1 MKLYDI
7 TALRCEYVKPETDL
21 TAWGAAHKPFA
32 LCNASLYDG
41 GVQTARRP
49 SGPPV
54 GTVIEEKKLVRQE
67 EDYPGIGIKGGKL
80 DFGRPFT
87 EAWDYFLAGYNCPV
101 VDGRWNPPAW
111 RDDYVFGTK
120 AGRIG
125 VAYMADRRVCILAD
139 DGVTLRG
146 FADHAIRRGALILVN
161 LDGGGSRHLLY
172 NGRLVYQSPRVPYNA
187 LAFYRD
193 AAGAVGRDDPGAP
206 PTDDPGAPP
215 TDDPG
220 APPADDPGA
229 PPACPYPVPTRNLL
243 WGSRGEDVKWLQW
256 QLNKRGFR
264 CGAVDGVFGAHTWQ
278 AAYNYQKTWSLRPDG
293 ICGKQTRG
301 HLLGDL

>member
-1 MKLYDI
+1 MKLYDV

-67 EDYPGIGIKGGKL
+67 GDYPGLGIKGGKL

-125 VAYMADRRVCILAD
+125 VAYMADRRVCILTD

-172 NGRLVYQSPRVPYNA
+172 DGQLVYQSPRIPYNA
-187 LAFYRD
+187 LAFYKD

-206 PTDDPGAPP
+206 PADDL
-215 TDDPG
+215 G
-220 APPADDPGA
+220 APPADDPGT

-301 HLLGDL
+301 YLLGDL

>member
-1 MKLYDI
+1 MNVYDV
-7 TALRCEYVKPETDL
+7 TGCRVEYVKPETNL
-21 TAWGAAHKPFA
+21 TAWGAAHRPFA

-41 GVQTARRP
+41 GIQTAHRP

-67 EDYPGIGIKGGKL
+67 GDYPGIGIKGGKL

-101 VDGRWNPPAW
+101 VDGKYNAPAW
-111 RDDYVFGTK
+111 RDDYVFGSK
-120 AGRIG
+120 NYRIG

-187 LAFYRD
+187 LAFYKD
-193 AAGAVGRDDPGAP
+193 AAGNPVD
-206 PTDDPGAPP
+206 
-215 TDDPG
+215 
-220 APPADDPGA
+220 
-229 PPACPYPVPTRNLL
+229 ACPYAEPSTNVR
-243 WGSRGEDVKWLQW
+243 WGSIGSGAKWVQW
-256 QLNKRGFR
+256 QLTRHNFPLT
-264 CGAVDGVFGAHTWQ
+264 VDGIFGAKS
-278 AAYNYQKTWSLRPDG
+278 AAALRAFQKEDGLVADG
-293 ICGKQTRG
+293 ICGKLTREA
-301 HLLGDL
+301 LKK